1 MKKCPFCANEIQDDA
16 RIYADPVTPG
26 TTGQRHF
33 FTDQTGVIR
42 AKPDGPA
49 NENSPPIG

>member
-1 MKKCPFCANEIQDDA
+1 MDGDGKLDA
-16 RIYADPVTPG
+16 YMVNADPVTPG

-42 AKPDGPA
+42 VEQHQPA
-49 NENSPPIG
+49 TAESPPI